1 MRFLLQRMRTADRLV
16 VLGLLLAAL
25 AGSAWVAA
33 APPGQRVLVSDGSHV
48 VFAAPLD
55 APREVDLA
63 GPLGTTRL
71 VITADGARIT
81 ASPCALKACMGMGP
95 ARRPGDL
102 LACLPNRILVE
113 IEGDREEGAPYDLL
127 SR

>member
-25 AGSAWVAA
+25 AGSAWLAT
-33 APPGQRVLVSDGSHV
+33 APPGQRVLVSDGRRV
-48 VFAAPLD
+48 LFAAPLD
-55 APREVDLA
+55 EARQVDLA

>member
-1 MRFLLQRMRTADRLV
+1 MRTADRLV

-25 AGSAWVAA
+25 AGSAWLAT
-33 APPGQRVLVSDGSHV
+33 APPGQRVLVSDGNRV

-55 APREVDLA
+55 TPREVDLA

-71 VITADGARIT
+71 LITTDGARIA
-81 ASPCALKACMGMGP
+81 ASPCVLKACMGMGP

-102 LACLPNRILVE
+102 LACLPNRILVQ
-113 IEGDREEGAPYDLL
+113 IEGDRAGAAPYDLL

>member
-1 MRFLLQRMRTADRLV
+1 MRFLLQRMSTLDRVV

-25 AGSAWVAA
+25 GGSAWVAV
-33 APPGQRVLVSDGSHV
+33 APSGERVVVSDGRRV
-48 VFAAPLD
+48 LYAAPL
-55 APREVDLA
+55 ATPGQVDLD

-71 VITADGARIT
+71 VIDSAGARIV

-102 LACLPNRILVE
+102 LACLPNRILVQV
-113 IEGDREEGAPYDLL
+113 EGEREGSAPYDQL

>member
-1 MRFLLQRMRTADRLV
+1 
-16 VLGLLLAAL
+16 
-25 AGSAWVAA
+25 
-33 APPGQRVLVSDGSHV
+33 VLVSDGSHV

>member
-25 AGSAWVAA
+25 AGSAWLAT
-33 APPGQRVLVSDGSHV
+33 APTGQRVLVSDGSRV
-48 VFAAPLD
+48 LFAAPLD
-55 APREVDLA
+55 AARQVDLA

-71 VITADGARIT
+71 AITADGARII

-102 LACLPNRILVE
+102 LACLPNRILVLVE
-113 IEGDREEGAPYDLL
+113 GEREGDAPYDLL